1 MTEPFSLV
9 LLGLRVRGLASA
21 AAVAEVAGLAVSV
34 VVGHLEHCRRND
46 WATFRDGRL
55 AGWAL
60 TPLGR
65 VEGERRLAEELD
77 ALGARSRVEA
87 DYGRFLALN
96 ATLLQ
101 VCAFGSYERAN
112 GRMITATRPT
122 TLRCCGASLRSTTA
136 HCRWSGIS
144 ATACRGCSPTLGGS
158 RRLWPMLWPVTSTGS
173 RGFDPIAT
181 TWFGSNC
188 TKTYWPRWAGLDQRK
203 VFEGTMSGEQHR
215 KSVDRVLA
223 LP

>member
-101 VCAFGSYERAN
+101 VCAFWQLREGEWPNDHSDAAYDA
-112 GRMITATRPT
+112 AV
-122 TLRCCGASLRSTTA
+122 LRCLIAFHNSALPLVGHLGDSVPRLQPYVGRIEAALA
-136 HCRWSGIS
+136 HVVAGDVDWFTGVRPDSYHMVWFELHENLL
-144 ATACRGCSPTLGGS
+144 ATLGRARS
-158 RRLWPMLWPVTSTGS
+158 
-173 RGFDPIAT
+173 A
-181 TWFGSNC
+181 
-188 TKTYWPRWAGLDQRK
+188 
-203 VFEGTMSGEQHR
+203 EG
-215 KSVDRVLA
+215 V
-223 LP
+223 